1 VSGYS
6 PFSGRRPGPPRLD
19 LIEVAWRMRAPSG
32 RVLECGI
39 YRTDFGYEA
48 RMGYSIDDLLASHR
62 AADIEG
68 ARTHAVNLHDDAA
81 RSPKFTDIPNG
92 DA

>member
-48 RMGYSIDDLLASHR
+48 RMGYSIDDLLA
-62 AADIEG
+62 
-68 ARTHAVNLHDDAA
+68 VNLHDDAA